1 MNNNRTMLAV
11 VAALCG
17 TGWASIS
24 MAAEEKW
31 PTQGPGV
38 QARQDSREAA
48 VLAKCKNPP
57 PPLTAPANVAPADT
71 APLPYEVTAIPGVI
85 NAGEKWQVLWS
96 TPGNN
101 ADGIIGL
108 DDGSVL
114 LAQNDN
120 SKILRIDRDGKA
132 TVAYDHTN
140 TSGALS
146 INKQGEL
153 YVNERMLNPSIWQ
166 LAPDKRLFAN
176 RLDGEP
182 LDCIGTVLNDLVAA
196 ESGNVYFTMGGLYR
210 ADPKGVVT
218 LVTKDLRT
226 NGITLSPDEK
236 VLYVTNAGSL
246 VAFDV
251 QADGSLANQRTHAT
265 LPGGGGDGSVVDS
278 AGRIYVTAAKGVVV
292 LSPTGEV
299 LGSIPVPYN
308 VITVAFGGVDK
319 KTLYAVAVHRSGK
332 PFPRQSGSVDLMAIR
347 MVSQGYLGRLK

>member
-1 MNNNRTMLAV
+1 MKTNRIMLAA
-11 VAALCG
+11 VATLCG
-17 TGWASIS
+17 ASWASLS

-38 QARQDSREAA
+38 QARQDAREAA

-57 PPLTAPANVAPADT
+57 PPLVAPTNVAPADT
-71 APLPYEVTAIPGVI
+71 APVPYEVAAIPGVVA
-85 NAGEKWQVLWS
+85 AGGQWQVLWS

-120 SKILRIDRDGKA
+120 SRILRIDRDGKA

-166 LAPDKRLFAN
+166 LAPKKKLFAN

-196 ESGNVYFTMGGLYR
+196 ASGNVYFTMGGLYR
-210 ADPKGVVT
+210 ADPKGVVS
-218 LVTKDLRT
+218 VVSKELRT
-226 NGITLSPDEK
+226 NGVTLSPDEQT
-236 VLYVTNAGSL
+236 LYVTNAGTL

-251 QADGSLANQRTHAT
+251 QADGSLANQRSFAT

-292 LSPTGEV
+292 LSPAGEV
-299 LGSIPVPYN
+299 LGTIPVPYN
-308 VITVAFGGVDK
+308 VITVAFGGADK

-332 PFPRQSGSVDLMAIR
+332 PFPRQSGSVDLMGIR
-347 MVSQGYLGRLK
+347 MASQGYLGRLK